1 MRILKTKIKISI
13 TVIKTFTSST
23 VFQISK
29 TITVAEHFSTTL
41 FIIQQSSELITI
53 QTNNVNI
60 KIKKQNKNR
69 RT

>member
-1 MRILKTKIKISI
+1 MKTKIKISI

-23 VFQISK
+23 VFKISK
-29 TITVAEHFSTTL
+29 TITVAEHFSTKL

-53 QTNNVNI
+53 ETNVNI